1 MKKFALTLI
10 AALGISSAGMVATAF
25 AEDVEL
31 TAPRQAGSLHAGA
44 LDMVAYRTDLH
55 DGAFEVTAT
64 FRARNTQAD
73 PQRVMMRL
81 EDKDEVHF
89 SMPSE
94 PLTLYT
100 FARAGDAVVISA
112 RQARV
117 ELAAQ

>member
-1 MKKFALTLI
+1 MKKFALTLV
-10 AALGISSAGMVATAF
+10 AALGLVSFGTAASAIAEEVA
-25 AEDVEL
+25 L
-31 TAPRQAGSLHAGA
+31 KAPRQAGSLHTGS
-44 LDMVAYRTDLH
+44 LDMVAYRTDLS

-64 FRARNTQAD
+64 FRARNTAD
-73 PQRVMMRL
+73 EPRRVMMRL

-100 FARAGDAVVISA
+100 FARAGGAVTISA

-117 ELAAQ
+117 ELAAK